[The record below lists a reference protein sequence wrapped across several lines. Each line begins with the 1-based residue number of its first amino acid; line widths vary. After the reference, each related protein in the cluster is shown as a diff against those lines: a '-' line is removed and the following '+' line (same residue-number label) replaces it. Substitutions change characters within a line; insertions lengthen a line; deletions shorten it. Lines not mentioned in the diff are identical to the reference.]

1 MCLVYIFKDVGYFQG
16 MNYIA
21 AFLFQVLDLDE
32 ETTFYYML
40 AIQKN
45 TKFEEIFQK
54 NLYLLTMFFEVF
66 KKILKIYI
74 PEIYQ
79 HEINNDLN
87 ENYYMPPRFLTLF
100 MFSATAF
107 DKKDAPKFIFLIMED
122 FFLNGWSAIFNA
134 GYTVIQYHR
143 NEILG
148 LKLDKLLHYMVNNFA
163 KEDAKNENYENI
175 KKLYIKNS
183 LKINEELISKLLKI
197 KKYEENKNL
206 NI

>member
-1 MCLVYIFKDVGYFQG
+1 
-16 MNYIA
+16 
-21 AFLFQVLDLDE
+21 
-32 ETTFYYML
+32 
-40 AIQKN
+40 
-45 TKFEEIFQK
+45 
-54 NLYLLTMFFEVF
+54 
-66 KKILKIYI
+66 
-74 PEIYQ
+74 
-79 HEINNDLN
+79 
-87 ENYYMPPRFLTLF
+87 MPPWFLTLF
-100 MFSATAF
+100 TFYTEKF
-107 DKKDAPKFIFLIMED
+107 NKKDVPKFIILVMES

-183 LKINEELISKLLKI
+183 FKINEELISKLLKI